1 MEIERGRLSS
11 PDAALDILT
20 RDARTTTGNFFQ
32 DGEVLHDAG
41 ITDFDRCAV
50 KPGMPLL
57 PDLFS

>member
-1 MEIERGRLSS
+1 MEIERGRRSS
-11 PDAALDILT
+11 PDAAHDILT

-32 DGEVLHDAG
+32 DDEVLHDAG
-41 ITDFDRCAV
+41 VTDFDRCAV